1 MRFNAFNF
9 AGMKKSTI
17 WVLGIVMGLSFLSL
31 LYLQVSYIEE
41 MVKMRKGQFDESV
54 QRSLVQACRNIELVE
69 TKKYQELLSAML
81 KEQRGE
87 RMDEEFIRNRITEL
101 RLKKGV
107 SEYQMSMELGQNRSY
122 IQAISSGRSM
132 PSMKQFLNICEYFEI
147 TPLQFFDAQENNPQL
162 IKKALDGM
170 RKMSDDDLI
179 MLIGFISRLNTE
191 N

>member
-1 MRFNAFNF
+1 MRI
-9 AGMKKSTI
+9 KVI
-17 WVLGIVMGLSFLSL
+17 
-31 LYLQVSYIEE
+31 LQNY
-41 MVKMRKGQFDESV
+41 
-54 QRSLVQACRNIELVE
+54 N
-69 TKKYQELLSAML
+69 TTHTKYQELLSAML

-107 SEYQMSMELGQNRSY
+107 SEYQM
-122 IQAISSGRSM
+122 
-132 PSMKQFLNICEYFEI
+132 SMKQFLNICEYFEI

>member
-1 MRFNAFNF
+1 
-9 AGMKKSTI
+9 
-17 WVLGIVMGLSFLSL
+17 
-31 LYLQVSYIEE
+31 
-41 MVKMRKGQFDESV
+41 
-54 QRSLVQACRNIELVE
+54 
-69 TKKYQELLSAML
+69 
-81 KEQRGE
+81 
-87 RMDEEFIRNRITEL
+87 MDEEFIRNRITEL

-179 MLIGFISRLNTE
+179 KPAQSHALYGSAGLSCCCFGASGKQAPSAPAAPA
-191 N
+191 

>member
-1 MRFNAFNF
+1 MRI
-9 AGMKKSTI
+9 KVI
-17 WVLGIVMGLSFLSL
+17 
-31 LYLQVSYIEE
+31 LQNY
-41 MVKMRKGQFDESV
+41 
-54 QRSLVQACRNIELVE
+54 N
-69 TKKYQELLSAML
+69 TTHTKYQELLSAML

-179 MLIGFISRLNTE
+179 RGQYRPPCPIGRCRTRCPGGICGRFSLWCRPPAGR
-191 N
+191 

>member
-1 MRFNAFNF
+1 
-9 AGMKKSTI
+9 
-17 WVLGIVMGLSFLSL
+17 
-31 LYLQVSYIEE
+31 
-41 MVKMRKGQFDESV
+41 
-54 QRSLVQACRNIELVE
+54 
-69 TKKYQELLSAML
+69 
-81 KEQRGE
+81 
-87 RMDEEFIRNRITEL
+87 MDEEFIRNRITEL

-179 MLIGFISRLNTE
+179 NPILHKPLCVDDQKLVHNNPHQSGEPPLDELHREFQCSQQDAEIPHRLVPE
-191 N
+191 RDDS

>member
-1 MRFNAFNF
+1 MDME
-9 AGMKKSTI
+9 AGLEHLGRGTTESMDEFIVVIEPGARSVQTYKNVKRLAKD
-17 WVLGIVMGLSFLSL
+17 LGIT
-31 LYLQVSYIEE
+31 QVKVVANKVRNEE
-41 MVKMRKGQFDESV
+41 
-54 QRSLVQACRNIELVE
+54 
-69 TKKYQELLSAML
+69 
-81 KEQRGE
+81 
-87 RMDEEFIRNRITEL
+87 DEEFIRNRITEL

>member
-1 MRFNAFNF
+1 
-9 AGMKKSTI
+9 
-17 WVLGIVMGLSFLSL
+17 
-31 LYLQVSYIEE
+31 
-41 MVKMRKGQFDESV
+41 
-54 QRSLVQACRNIELVE
+54 
-69 TKKYQELLSAML
+69 
-81 KEQRGE
+81 
-87 RMDEEFIRNRITEL
+87 
-101 RLKKGV
+101 
-107 SEYQMSMELGQNRSY
+107 MSMELGQNRSY

-170 RKMSDDDLI
+170 RKMSDPQLIKKALDGMRKMSDDDLI

>member
-1 MRFNAFNF
+1 MRYGRRIYPQSDHRIAIEKRCFRISDEHGVRAEQKLYS
-9 AGMKKSTI
+9 GD
-17 WVLGIVMGLSFLSL
+17 FLW
-31 LYLQVSYIEE
+31 
-41 MVKMRKGQFDESV
+41 G
-54 QRSLVQACRNIELVE
+54 
-69 TKKYQELLSAML
+69 
-81 KEQRGE
+81 
-87 RMDEEFIRNRITEL
+87 
-101 RLKKGV
+101 
-107 SEYQMSMELGQNRSY
+107 
-122 IQAISSGRSM
+122 SM